1 VRHWTQDV
9 PHGAGIVTL
18 AAGVAGVIG
27 GRGWPG
33 LALAA
38 VGALLLGLLRALETR
53 DEHSA
58 GKAALSKCEALEAR
72 LDAVEAVAEE
82 GKKVALGASL
92 QASARNVGRAPTF

>member
-1 VRHWTQDV
+1 MRHWTQD
-9 PHGAGIVTL
+9 GAHVAADVILTIGLVGILV
-18 AAGVAGVIG
+18 GN
-27 GRGWPG
+27 GWP
-33 LALAA
+33 A
-38 VGALLLGLLRALETR
+38 VAVSAIGALLLGLLRALETR

-58 GKAALSKCEALEAR
+58 GKAALAKCEALEAR